1 MADVVLHAVEK
12 VFGSERV
19 VKSIDLSVNQGEF
32 FSLLGPSGCGKTTTL
47 RMIAGLETP
56 TSGDVMIRGERMNTV
71 PINRRPTNLIFQR
84 HALFPHL
91 NVFDNVAFGLRV
103 KKAAQATIE
112 RKVGEMLEVVS
123 LSGFEQRRVNELSG
137 GQQQRVAIARALVNE
152 PAVLLLDEPL
162 GALDLKLQLRL
173 QRELK
178 RIQRSI
184 GITFIYVTHNQT
196 EALTMSDRL
205 AVMNEGRIEQIGTP
219 AEMYL
224 KSATSFVAS
233 FIGRTN
239 LVEGDVKLS
248 DGAAVVTDGPLSI
261 RMSGTE
267 GLEEGGRATLSLRP
281 ERVVINPGAA
291 MANTIDATV
300 TEAEFHGSTTL
311 YRMRIAD
318 GRLLFAQALADSSP
332 LPEGAA
338 VTLGWDTDAAI
349 AIRSTSVAEDV
360 G

>member
-1 MADVVLHAVEK
+1 MADVVLKSVEK
-12 VFGSERV
+12 VFGPERV
-19 VKSIDLSVNQGEF
+19 VKSIDLSVEQGEF

-56 TSGDVMIRGERMNTV
+56 TSGDILIRGERMNNV
-71 PINRRPTNLIFQR
+71 PINRRPTNLIFQK

-91 NVFDNVAFGLRV
+91 NVFDNVAFGLKLKGLRR
-103 KKAAQATIE
+103 AEME
-112 RKVGEMLEVVS
+112 RKVGDMLDVVS
-123 LSGFEQRRVNELSG
+123 LADFGQRRVTELSG

-178 RIQRSI
+178 RIQKST
-184 GITFIYVTHNQT
+184 GITFIYVTHNQA

-224 KSATSFVAS
+224 GSATSFVAS

-239 LVEGDVKLS
+239 LVEGEARVTADEIC
-248 DGAAVVTDGPLSI
+248 VTDGALSVI
-261 RMSGTE
+261 MNRPHDVRDGARTI
-267 GLEEGGRATLSLRP
+267 LSLRP
-281 ERVVINPGAA
+281 ERIVLQPSEP
-291 MANTIDATV
+291 MANLVDATV
-300 TEAEFHGSTTL
+300 AEVEFHGSTIL

-318 GRLLFAQALADSSP
+318 GRLLFVQALADTPP
-332 LPEGAA
+332 LPEGAQ
-338 VTLGWDTDAAI
+338 VTLGWDRDAAI
-349 AIRSTSVAEDV
+349 AIRNTSVAEDME
-360 G
+360 

>member
-12 VFGSERV
+12 IFGSERV
-19 VKSIDLSVNQGEF
+19 VKSIDLSVNEGEF

-56 TSGDVMIRGERMNTV
+56 TSGDLMIRGQRMNDV

-91 NVFDNVAFGLRV
+91 NVFENVAFGLRLKGAPRAAV
-103 KKAAQATIE
+103 DKK
-112 RKVGEMLEVVS
+112 VSEMLEVVS
-123 LSGFEQRRVNELSG
+123 LAGYEQRRVNELSG

-178 RIQRSI
+178 RIQRST
-184 GITFIYVTHNQT
+184 GITFIYVTHNQA

-224 KSATSFVAS
+224 QSATSFVAS

-239 LVEGDVKLS
+239 LFEGSV
-248 DGAAVVTDGPLSI
+248 GFIGGEAVVTDGPLSV
-261 RMSGTE
+261 RMSSVE
-267 GLEEGGRATLSLRP
+267 GLEQGGRAILSLRP
-281 ERVVINPGAA
+281 ERIVVNPHEV
-291 MANTIDATV
+291 MANAIDATV
-300 TEAEFHGSTTL
+300 AEVEFQGSTIL
-311 YRMRIAD
+311 YRMRISD
-318 GRLLFAQALADSSP
+318 GRLIFAQALANSVP
-332 LPEGAA
+332 LAEGMP
-338 VTLGWDTDAAI
+338 VTLGWDTAA
-349 AIRSTSVAEDV
+349 AVSIRSTSVAEDL

>member
-1 MADVVLHAVEK
+1 MTAVSLNAVEK
-12 VFGSERV
+12 SFGSAKV
-19 VKSIDLSVNQGEF
+19 VKSINLSVNQGEF

-56 TSGDVMIRGERMNTV
+56 TSGDIMIRGVRMNTV
-71 PINRRPTNLIFQR
+71 PINRRPTNLIFQK

-91 NVFDNVAFGLRV
+91 NVFENVAFGLKLKSMKRAV
-103 KKAAQATIE
+103 IE

-123 LSGFEQRRVNELSG
+123 LSGFEKRSVNELSG

-173 QRELK
+173 QRELR
-178 RIQRSI
+178 RIQRST
-184 GITFIYVTHNQT
+184 GITFIYVTHNQS

-205 AVMNEGRIEQIGTP
+205 AVMNDGRVEQVGTP
-219 AEMYL
+219 AEIYL

-239 LVEGDVKLS
+239 LIEGVVEVEADT
-248 DGAAVVTDGPLSI
+248 ARMTDGPIIAVLDEVE
-261 RMSGTE
+261 RFQNGERT
-267 GLEEGGRATLSLRP
+267 LLSLRP
-281 ERVVINPGAA
+281 ERIAINPAQKMDNA
-291 MANTIDATV
+291 IDATV
-300 TEAEFHGSTTL
+300 AEVEFLGSTIL

-318 GRLLFAQALADSSP
+318 GRLLFVQALADSNP
-332 LPEGAA
+332 YAEGAS
-338 VTLGWDTDAAI
+338 VQLGWNRDVAI
-349 AIRSTSVAEDV
+349 FIRSTSIAEDV
-360 G
+360 E

>member
-56 TSGDVMIRGERMNTV
+56 TSGDVMIRGRRMNDV

-91 NVFDNVAFGLRV
+91 DVFENIAFGLRL
-103 KKAAQATIE
+103 KKAAKATIE
-112 RKVGEMLEVVS
+112 RKVGEVLEVVS
-123 LSGFEQRRVNELSG
+123 LSGFERRRVNELSG

-162 GALDLKLQLRL
+162 GALDLKLQIRL

-178 RIQRSI
+178 RIQRST
-184 GITFIYVTHNQT
+184 GITFIYVTHNQA

-219 AEMYL
+219 ATMYL
-224 KSATSFVAS
+224 NSATSFVAS

-239 LVEGDVKLS
+239 LVEGEVTLS
-248 DGAAVVTDGPLSI
+248 GDGAVVADGVLTM
-261 RMSGTE
+261 RMTRTQA
-267 GLEEGGRATLSLRP
+267 LEQGDRATLSLRP
-281 ERVVINPGAA
+281 ERLVINPGEG
-291 MANTIDATV
+291 MANAIDATV
-300 TEAEFHGSTTL
+300 AEVEFHGSTVL

-332 LPEGAA
+332 LPEGTA
-338 VTLGWDTDAAI
+338 VRLGWDADAAI
-349 AIRSTSVAEDV
+349 AIRSTSVAEDA

>member
-1 MADVVLHAVEK
+1 MADVVLKAVEK

-56 TSGDVMIRGERMNTV
+56 TSGDLIIRGERMNHV
-71 PINRRPTNLIFQR
+71 PINRRPTNLVFQKL
-84 HALFPHL
+84 ALFPHL
-91 NVFDNVAFGLRV
+91 DVFDNIAFGLKLKGLPRPEIARRV
-103 KKAAQATIE
+103 
-112 RKVGEMLEVVS
+112 GDMLDVVS
-123 LSGFEQRRVNELSG
+123 LSGFEHRRVAELSG

-178 RIQRSI
+178 RIQRST
-184 GITFIYVTHNQT
+184 GTTFIYVTHNQA
-196 EALTMSDRL
+196 EALTLSDRL
-205 AVMNEGRIEQIGTP
+205 AVMNEGRIEQIGSP

-224 KSATSFVAS
+224 NSATSFVAS

-239 LVEGDVKLS
+239 LIEGKVAFA
-248 DGAAVVTDGPLSI
+248 GGEARVTDGALSVI
-261 RMSGTE
+261 
-267 GLEEGGRATLSLRP
+267 LEEADAPADNGRAVLSLRP
-281 ERVVINPGAA
+281 ERIVIAPKTP
-291 MANTIDATV
+291 MANGIDAAVAEVEFLGATV
-300 TEAEFHGSTTL
+300 L

-318 GRLLFAQALADSSP
+318 GRLLFVQALADTPP
-332 LPEGAA
+332 LAEGTAVRLGWGKDAA
-338 VTLGWDTDAAI
+338 VS
-349 AIRSTSVAEDV
+349 IRSTTVAEDV
-360 G
+360 E

>member
-1 MADVVLHAVEK
+1 MADVVLSAVEK
-12 VFGSERV
+12 AFGTERV

-56 TSGDVMIRGERMNTV
+56 TSGDVIIRGQRMNDV

-91 NVFDNVAFGLRV
+91 DVFDNVAFGPRL
-103 KKAAQATIE
+103 KGAKANEIDRT
-112 RKVGEMLEVVS
+112 VGEMLEVVS
-123 LSGFEQRRVNELSG
+123 LSGFEKRRVNELSG
-137 GQQQRVAIARALVNE
+137 GQQQRVAIARALVNQ

-178 RIQRSI
+178 RIQRST
-184 GITFIYVTHNQT
+184 GITFIYVTHNQS
-196 EALTMSDRL
+196 EALTLSDRL

-219 AEMYL
+219 AQMYL
-224 KSATSFVAS
+224 HSATSFVAS
-233 FIGRTN
+233 FIGQTN
-239 LVEGDVKLS
+239 LIEGEVVAAGDAIIVRDGLLTLRLS
-248 DGAAVVTDGPLSI
+248 PG
-261 RMSGTE
+261 E
-267 GLEEGGRATLSLRP
+267 GLEPGGRATVSLRP
-281 ERVVINPGAA
+281 ERIR
-291 MANTIDATV
+291 IDPQAPTADGI
-300 TEAEFHGSTTL
+300 EAHVAEVEFHGATIL

-318 GRLLFAQALADSSP
+318 GRLLFVQALADTSP
-332 LPEGAA
+332 LAEGTQ
-338 VTLGWDTDAAI
+338 VRLGWDADAAV
-349 AIRSTSVAEDV
+349 AIRKTSLAEDV